1 MIPLDTADTALIRV
15 PILIYDASGNLAEG
29 ATASGAELQISK
41 AGGAMTNATGTLVEL
56 GGGSYY
62 YQGVVADADTQGVLL
77 VKYEKSLFLTSFGG
91 SDVVPEVTVDTS
103 AIADA
108 VWDEVMENS
117 KTARQW
123 MRGFKAALWGK
134 STKTTISRTFRDDA
148 DTKERIEATVDDS
161 GRTSIVE
168 DLD

>member
-15 PILIYDASGNLAEG
+15 PILIYDASGNLATG

-41 AGGAMTNATGTLVEL
+41 GGGAMTNATGTLVEL

-91 SDVVPEVTVDTS
+91 SDVVPETDNT

-134 STKTTISRTFRDDA
+134 STKTPISRTFRDDA